1 LKAIESLKR
10 GVSKARRLWSEGRVD
25 RALSEVERLLKVWPN
40 NPHLLVMRAE
50 LIQLQDDVDGTPT
63 LEDAKSDLELAA
75 GLDEDSPEAL
85 IELGYFLFVNDD
97 DAKEAL
103 KRFDKAVYLCVDL
116 FTQALVGHAEA
127 LAELGQETKALSSL
141 MMACSLVGRYPGSV
155 RESVLQRIKG
165 LMMESTLEAGSAS
178 SNGSQQ

>member
-1 LKAIESLKR
+1 LKTIESLKR
-10 GVSKARRLWSEGRVD
+10 GVRKARRLWSEEHFD
-25 RALSEVERLLKVWPN
+25 QALSEVERLLKVWPN
-40 NPHLLVMRAE
+40 NPRLLVMRAD
-50 LIQLQDDVDGTPT
+50 LIQLQDDVDGIPT

-75 GLDEDSPEAL
+75 DLDEDSPDAL
-85 IELGYFLFVNDD
+85 IELGYFLFVHDD

-155 RESVLQRIKG
+155 REHVLARIKS
-165 LMMESTLEAGSAS
+165 LMNSTLEAGSAS
-178 SNGSQQ
+178 SNGSRQ